1 MNPPAGRGARP
12 AGIRFGTSGWRGVLA
27 EEVTLPRADALVAG
41 VARWLDEPAP
51 LGGRSPGGGPARVLV
66 GHDTRFAGALLAERA
81 RSLLAAAGHRPL
93 PVASPVP
100 TPVVAHAVRSGR
112 ADAALVF
119 TASHNPPEYQGV
131 KVIAGWGGGVTD
143 EQARRIE
150 AHAGR
155 ALAAGVAAADGG
167 RRCRHAACDLRRPYL
182 RRLNAWLDRDAVRR
196 AAPRVVYDALHG
208 AGAGFC
214 DRVLLAL
221 GVQLETLHA
230 THSPRFGGASPD
242 PTPERLGALVE
253 RVRAHGGR
261 ALGLATDGDADRYAV
276 IDADGE
282 ALTETEGLALLVDH
296 LARTGRL
303 RRGLAISTATGS
315 LVERVAGGHG
325 LSVTRHP
332 IGFKSLAR
340 ALASG
345 DADAAGEESG
355 GFAADAI
362 GRDKD
367 GILACALFAEIAAVA
382 GLPLR
387 ARLRDLVRR
396 HGPGA
401 CARTALRADAP
412 ARARL
417 AGLTAAPPQRVGGA
431 RVRSVERHD
440 GLRLA
445 FSDGFLMLRDSGT
458 EPVLRIYAEAPD
470 RARLARRLAA
480 GCALLRVDGGVPAD

>member
-1 MNPPAGRGARP
+1 MSPP
-12 AGIRFGTSGWRGVLA
+12 IRRASPPIEFGTSGWRGVLA
-27 EEVTLPRADALVAG
+27 EEVTLPRADALIAG
-41 VARWLDEPAP
+41 VARWLAEPAP
-51 LGGRSPGGGPARVLV
+51 RGGGPPGGGPARVLV
-66 GHDTRFAGALLAERA
+66 GHDTRFAGGVLAERA
-81 RSLLAAAGHRPL
+81 EALLAAAGHRPV

-100 TPVVAHAVRSGR
+100 TPVVAHAVRTGG
-112 ADAALVF
+112 ADAAVVF

-143 EQARRIE
+143 AQARRIE
-150 AHAGR
+150 SHAAR
-155 ALAAGVAAADGG
+155 ALARSTAAGE
-167 RRCRHAACDLRRPYL
+167 RRVRRAPRDLGPPYIQQL
-182 RRLNAWLDRDAVRR
+182 CAWLDGDAVRR

-208 AGAGFC
+208 SGAGVC
-214 DRVLLAL
+214 DRALCAL
-221 GVQLETLHA
+221 GVRVEALHA
-230 THSPRFGGASPD
+230 RHSPRFGGAPPD
-242 PTPERLGALVE
+242 PTTHRLAALVE

-276 IDADGE
+276 IDADGA

-315 LVERVAGGHG
+315 LVERVAADHG
-325 LSVTRHP
+325 LPVTRHP
-332 IGFKSLAR
+332 IGFKHLSL

-345 DADAAGEESG
+345 VADAAGEESG
-355 GFAADAI
+355 GFAADAM

-401 CARTALRADAP
+401 CARSALRADGP

-417 AGLTAAPPQRVGGA
+417 AGLAAAPPQRVGGS
-431 RVRSVERHD
+431 RVRAVERRD

-445 FSDGFLMLRDSGT
+445 FDDGFLMLRASGT

-470 RARLARRLAA
+470 RVRLARRLAA
-480 GCALLRVDGGVPAD
+480 GRALLRVDGGVGAD